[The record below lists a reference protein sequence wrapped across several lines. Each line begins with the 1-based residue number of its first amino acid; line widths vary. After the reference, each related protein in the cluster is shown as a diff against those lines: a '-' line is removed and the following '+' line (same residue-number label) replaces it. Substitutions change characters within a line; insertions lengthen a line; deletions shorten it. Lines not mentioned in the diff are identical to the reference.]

1 MYNCPIIVKA
11 VVTTF
16 KNLIASYAE
25 VIQDIEKRES
35 EVAKLKKEQPTI
47 VRNPQSLV
55 EEKKAVEYGSE
66 SSDEFQCE
74 DEGENYTKNT
84 PNTLRSLGLRKQ
96 ATSNSA

>member
-47 VRNPQSLV
+47 VRNP
-55 EEKKAVEYGSE
+55 
-66 SSDEFQCE
+66 
-74 DEGENYTKNT
+74 
-84 PNTLRSLGLRKQ
+84 
-96 ATSNSA
+96 